1 MITEEMLCAAAP
13 DPVKFMCPILN
24 VDILLRT
31 NMNSLYN
38 LKRR

>member
-1 MITEEMLCAAAP
+1 MITEEMLCAAA
-13 DPVKFMCPILN
+13 DRSCEIYVSFLN